1 MLIQRATLDSK
12 LMSSVCDVRFA
23 RKTPK
28 PGFPPTRRMLCTKSY
43 DLLNSI
49 NGKISLNY
57 RPPAGNKTVNEAI
70 HNILTV
76 WDILMQDYR
85 CINASSVDLIQEIP
99 ANDDF
104 WDYFNTNIY
113 PMSPD
118 QKMNY
123 MNT

>member
-1 MLIQRATLDSK
+1 
-12 LMSSVCDVRFA
+12 MSSVCDIRFA
-23 RKTPK
+23 RKTSK
-28 PGFPPTRRMLCTKSY
+28 PGFSPTRRMLCTKSY

-57 RPPAGNKTVNEAI
+57 KPPAGNKTVNEAV

-85 CINASSVDLIQEIP
+85 NVSMNQCDLIREIP
-99 ANDDF
+99 ANEEF
-104 WDYFNTNIY
+104 WTYFNDNIY
-113 PMSPD
+113 PMSAE
-118 QKMNY
+118 QKITF